1 MGKLFEENE
10 LNELPFGYRFINDDA
25 YANYK
30 TGEKTKKI
38 SDRIKVLQDVGLGY
52 IKLGQSANTL
62 SGGEAQRVKLAS
74 YLGAGAS
81 EYAENMVFIFDEPT
95 TGLHAH
101 DISKLLKSL
110 NALVE
115 QKNTVI
121 VIEHNME
128 VISQADWVIDL
139 GPEGGINGGN
149 ICFEGTPEDLLSE
162 KNNYTAAFLNK
173 RLS

>member
-1 MGKLFEENE
+1 MTVDEAVSFFDKN
-10 LNELPFGYRFINDDA
+10 
-25 YANYK
+25 
-30 TGEKTKKI
+30 KKI
-38 SDRIKVLQDVGLGY
+38 CDRIKVLQDVGLGY

-115 QKNTVI
+115 QKNTVL

-139 GPEGGINGGN
+139 GPEGGINGGL
-149 ICFEGTPEDLLSE
+149 ICFEGTPAELTLQ
-162 KNNYTAAFLNK
+162 KNNYTAQFLTK
-173 RLS
+173 RLLDK